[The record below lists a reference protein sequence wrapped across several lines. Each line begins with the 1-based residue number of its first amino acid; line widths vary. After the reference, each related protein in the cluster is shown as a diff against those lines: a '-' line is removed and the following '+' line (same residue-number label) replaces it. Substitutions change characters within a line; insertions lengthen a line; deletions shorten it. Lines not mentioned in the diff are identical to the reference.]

1 MILIL
6 LGPPGSGKGTQ
17 AKRLAVEKK
26 WPHLST
32 GDMLR
37 SAIAQGAEL
46 GLKAKAFMD
55 QGSLVPDEVVIGL
68 ISERIQQVDCKNG
81 FILDG
86 FPRTI
91 PQAVV
96 LGRTLRSL
104 SLHLDKVFSFEIHES
119 KLVDRLCGRRTC
131 PKCGSMFHVQ
141 SAPPSQ
147 DMICDQCGTGL
158 VQRADDQV
166 DVVQRRLRVYEQETA
181 PLVDFYRKEGRLI
194 CLDAAQSPDV
204 VALELKKALTG

>member
-17 AKRLAVEKK
+17 AKRLGVEEK

-37 SAIAQGAEL
+37 SAITQGTQL
-46 GLKAKAFMD
+46 GLKAKTFMD
-55 QGSLVPDEVVIGL
+55 QGLLVPDEVVIGL
-68 ISERIQQVDCKNG
+68 ISERVQQVDCKNG

-91 PQAVV
+91 PQAVA
-96 LGRTLRSL
+96 LGVMLNAL
-104 SLHLDKVFSFEIHES
+104 SLHLDRVFSFEIKES
-119 KLVDRLCGRRTC
+119 ELINRLCGRRTC
-131 PKCGSMFHVQ
+131 PKCGAMYHVE
-141 SAPPSQ
+141 SVPPLQ

-158 VQRADDQV
+158 VQRADDQI
-166 DVVQRRLRVYEQETA
+166 DVVQRRLKVYQQETA

-194 CLDAAQSPDV
+194 CLDAAQSANA
-204 VALELKKALTG
+204 VALELKKALTA